1 MTTTIENE
9 QLDAELQEYYL
20 SGKHWISDLEFLK
33 EELNFLK
40 KLFERTFPPLIKK
53 DDFERIA
60 DILIRAAQIDK
71 AQGELKNAIQDHLHK
86 LEHLINRSD
95 QIFEISLI
103 ETHTQLEQK
112 IKKVLQDL
120 KSAKKIIF
128 DVAKVGLIEDSISNI
143 FLSKPMSDHA
153 DLNY

>member
-1 MTTTIENE
+1 
-9 QLDAELQEYYL
+9 
-20 SGKHWISDLEFLK
+20 
-33 EELNFLK
+33 
-40 KLFERTFPPLIKK
+40 
-53 DDFERIA
+53 
-60 DILIRAAQIDK
+60 
-71 AQGELKNAIQDHLHK
+71 
-86 LEHLINRSD
+86 LINRSD